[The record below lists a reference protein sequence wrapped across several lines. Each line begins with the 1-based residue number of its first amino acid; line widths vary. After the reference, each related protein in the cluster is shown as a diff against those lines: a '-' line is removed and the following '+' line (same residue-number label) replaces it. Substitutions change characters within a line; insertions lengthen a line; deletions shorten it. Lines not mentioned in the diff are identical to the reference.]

1 MNKIISFFSS
11 VKEEARKVSWPT
23 REQTIQTSIIV
34 IIATLI
40 VGGYVGIVDFLLD
53 LVLKNYIL

>member
-11 VKEEARKVSWPT
+11 VKEEGKKVSWPS

-34 IIATLI
+34 IIATLL
-40 VGGYVGIVDFLLD
+40 VGGYVGVVDYLLD
-53 LVLKNYIL
+53 LVIKNYIV